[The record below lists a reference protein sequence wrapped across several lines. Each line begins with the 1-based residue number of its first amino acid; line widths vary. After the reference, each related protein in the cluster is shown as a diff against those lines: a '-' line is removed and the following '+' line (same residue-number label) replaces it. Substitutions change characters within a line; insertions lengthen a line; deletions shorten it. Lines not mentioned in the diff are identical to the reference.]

1 LDEYAVDLA
10 YYPLSDDAALKAKYD
25 YKKRKPTVSEY
36 VFNLLPQDIRLSIN
50 EKLKQKSK
58 PYEGIT
64 VADAQVFMRPK
75 LYRKIRMSLGMW
87 TIEEDETGYSDE
99 IAYRILEEDSDW
111 QRNPE
116 KAAIVNKLE
125 LFPLKLSYV
134 GNEPYSISRN

>member
-1 LDEYAVDLA
+1 
-10 YYPLSDDAALKAKYD
+10 
-25 YKKRKPTVSEY
+25 
-36 VFNLLPQDIRLSIN
+36 
-50 EKLKQKSK
+50 
-58 PYEGIT
+58 
-64 VADAQVFMRPK
+64 
-75 LYRKIRMSLGMW
+75 MW